1 MTQAPIAT
9 EALVIG
15 AGPVGL
21 FQVFQLGLQGIHCQV
36 IDALPHVGGQ
46 CAELYAGKP
55 IYDIPGIP
63 FCTGQELVER
73 LQQQIAPFKA
83 TLHLGQQV
91 THIERQAD
99 QRLAITTDAGQH
111 FLTSTLFIA
120 AGVGAFVPR
129 RMVLDGLS
137 VFEGTQVFAEHPAPE
152 RWAGLHLVVAGEG
165 DTALQTCLDAMT
177 GPQAAASVTL
187 LHRRDQFSATPEL
200 TEQMRQACAQGRMR
214 FVAGQPTGL
223 KVEQGRLQALELL
236 NPQGDTEWLPL
247 DLLQTWEQARQHDPQ
262 MQVVQATR
270 SSVQAYEAQA
280 QSLWRPVVMG
290 SATVGAMSAETR
302 TTGAQFAVG
311 GQTPMPGSF
320 ATSASAAMSTRW
332 SLQAKQALYS
342 PERQAQQAQLQQ
354 AAGVAEWR
362 ADLAHQQFLL
372 QTVQR
377 YFQVL
382 LAERQQQV
390 LKNQRVA
397 VERSLTEA
405 RDRFAIGDLPVTD
418 THEAAARASGLQA
431 QWLAAD
437 SDLQMARQVL
447 AESTRLPIDALKP
460 QAPPAHPPP
469 RAAGVPHGRELG
481 RCLGRRHT
489 VNPLCTG
496 SGPHA

>member
-1 MTQAPIAT
+1 MTPSI
-9 EALVIG
+9 
-15 AGPVGL
+15 
-21 FQVFQLGLQGIHCQV
+21 FQLKRLNG
-36 IDALPHVGGQ
+36 ALLVAAL
-46 CAELYAGKP
+46 CAP
-55 IYDIPGIP
+55 
-63 FCTGQELVER
+63 
-73 LQQQIAPFKA
+73 
-83 TLHLGQQV
+83 
-91 THIERQAD
+91 
-99 QRLAITTDAGQH
+99 
-111 FLTSTLFIA
+111 
-120 AGVGAFVPR
+120 
-129 RMVLDGLS
+129 
-137 VFEGTQVFAEHPAPE
+137 
-152 RWAGLHLVVAGEG
+152 
-165 DTALQTCLDAMT
+165 
-177 GPQAAASVTL
+177 
-187 LHRRDQFSATPEL
+187 SAH
-200 TEQMRQACAQGRMR
+200 A
-214 FVAGQPTGL
+214 
-223 KVEQGRLQALELL
+223 
-236 NPQGDTEWLPL
+236 L

-290 SATVGAMSAETR
+290 SATVGAMSADTR

-311 GQTPMPGSF
+311 GQPPMPGSF

-362 ADLAHQQFLL
+362 ADLAHQQFMLL
-372 QTVQR
+372 TVQR

-390 LKNQRVA
+390 LKNQLAA

-431 QWLAAD
+431 QWLASD

-460 QAPPAHPPP
+460 QAPKAAEPVTASPALDQVLTQVREANTGLRLKKAQWDVARQEVKKHQA
-469 RAAGVPHGRELG
+469 RGGITLDLVAQAGRDRLSGDGDFGPASNTQSQQMVGLSLNVPLYTGGYRSAKLQEAVSAQAQAEAEYELAVQQTQQQARSVWLALQTGPARLSALQATWKASTARLEATRLG
-481 RCLGRRHT
+481 RQVGDRTTLDLLQAENDAAQAELAWLRAQTELLHT
-489 VNPLCTG
+489 RLQLDALTG
-496 SGPHA
+496 SLSVTSLQAINAQLAR

>member
-1 MTQAPIAT
+1 MTPSI
-9 EALVIG
+9 
-15 AGPVGL
+15 
-21 FQVFQLGLQGIHCQV
+21 FQLKRLNG
-36 IDALPHVGGQ
+36 ALLVAAL
-46 CAELYAGKP
+46 CAP
-55 IYDIPGIP
+55 
-63 FCTGQELVER
+63 
-73 LQQQIAPFKA
+73 
-83 TLHLGQQV
+83 
-91 THIERQAD
+91 
-99 QRLAITTDAGQH
+99 
-111 FLTSTLFIA
+111 
-120 AGVGAFVPR
+120 
-129 RMVLDGLS
+129 
-137 VFEGTQVFAEHPAPE
+137 
-152 RWAGLHLVVAGEG
+152 
-165 DTALQTCLDAMT
+165 
-177 GPQAAASVTL
+177 
-187 LHRRDQFSATPEL
+187 SAH
-200 TEQMRQACAQGRMR
+200 A
-214 FVAGQPTGL
+214 
-223 KVEQGRLQALELL
+223 
-236 NPQGDTEWLPL
+236 L

-362 ADLAHQQFLL
+362 ADLAHQQFMLL
-372 QTVQR
+372 TVQR

-390 LKNQRVA
+390 LKNQLAA

-431 QWLAAD
+431 QWLASD
-437 SDLQMARQVL
+437 SELQMARQVL
-447 AESTRLPIDALKP
+447 AESTRLPTETLKP
-460 QAPPAHPPP
+460 QAPKAAESAAASPLLDQVLAQVREANTGLRLKKAQWDVARQEVKKHQARGGITLDLVAQAGRDRLSGDGDFGPASNTQSQQMV
-469 RAAGVPHGRELG
+469 GLSLNVPLYTGGYRSAKLQEAVSAQAQAEAEYELAVQQTQQQARSVWLALQTGPARLSALQATWKASTARLEATRLG
-481 RCLGRRHT
+481 RQVGDRTTLDLLQAENDAAQAELAWLRAQTELLHT
-489 VNPLCTG
+489 RLQLDALTG
-496 SGPHA
+496 SLSVTSLQAINAQLAR

>member
-1 MTQAPIAT
+1 MTPSI
-9 EALVIG
+9 
-15 AGPVGL
+15 
-21 FQVFQLGLQGIHCQV
+21 FQLKRLNG
-36 IDALPHVGGQ
+36 ALLVAAL
-46 CAELYAGKP
+46 CAP
-55 IYDIPGIP
+55 
-63 FCTGQELVER
+63 
-73 LQQQIAPFKA
+73 
-83 TLHLGQQV
+83 
-91 THIERQAD
+91 
-99 QRLAITTDAGQH
+99 
-111 FLTSTLFIA
+111 
-120 AGVGAFVPR
+120 
-129 RMVLDGLS
+129 
-137 VFEGTQVFAEHPAPE
+137 
-152 RWAGLHLVVAGEG
+152 
-165 DTALQTCLDAMT
+165 
-177 GPQAAASVTL
+177 
-187 LHRRDQFSATPEL
+187 SAH
-200 TEQMRQACAQGRMR
+200 A
-214 FVAGQPTGL
+214 
-223 KVEQGRLQALELL
+223 
-236 NPQGDTEWLPL
+236 L

-320 ATSASAAMSTRW
+320 ATSASAALSTRW

-362 ADLAHQQFLL
+362 ADLAHQQFMLL
-372 QTVQR
+372 TVQR

-390 LKNQRVA
+390 LKNQLAA

-437 SDLQMARQVL
+437 SELQMARQVL
-447 AESTRLPIDALKP
+447 AESTRLPIEALKP
-460 QAPPAHPPP
+460 QAPKVTEPFTASPTLDQVLSQVREANTGLQLKKAQWDVARQEVKKHQARGGITLDLVAQAGRDRLSGDGDFGPASNTQSQQMV
-469 RAAGVPHGRELG
+469 GLSLNVPLYTGGYRSAKLQEAVSAQAQAEAEYELAVQQTQQQARSVWLALQTGPARLSALQATWKASTARLDATRLG
-481 RCLGRRHT
+481 RQVGDRTTLDLLQAENDAAQAELAWLRAQTELLHT
-489 VNPLCTG
+489 RLQLDALTG
-496 SGPHA
+496 SLSVTSLQAINAQLAR